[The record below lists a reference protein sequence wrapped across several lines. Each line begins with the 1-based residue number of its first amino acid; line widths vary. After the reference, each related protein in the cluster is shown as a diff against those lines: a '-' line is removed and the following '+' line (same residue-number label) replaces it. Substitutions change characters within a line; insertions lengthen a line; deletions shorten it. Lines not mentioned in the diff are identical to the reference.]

1 MPACQVTALAEV
13 ADAPK
18 GSVRR
23 LSALTCQTLRDR
35 TDCSPPGSS
44 VRGILQARI
53 LERVAMPSSRGSA
66 QPRVEL
72 ASLPSP
78 ALAGRLFPIS
88 ATRGNGRS
96 QSGSR
101 VAPDS
106 LLEGPRVDPCHR
118 QDAEDAAAPANAL
131 ARPGP
136 SALERLPAPGS
147 AQGASG
153 TPRNPGA
160 GGDAREW
167 ERAPWAET
175 GPPSRLPARRV
186 QQGGLE
192 LRGL

>member
-1 MPACQVTALAEV
+1 MGFSRQQSWSGLPC
-13 ADAPK
+13 P
-18 GSVRR
+18 
-23 LSALTCQTLRDR
+23 
-35 TDCSPPGSS
+35 PPGDLPNL
-44 VRGILQARI
+44 GI
-53 LERVAMPSSRGSA
+53 
-66 QPRVEL
+66 EL
-72 ASLPSP
+72 TSLPSP
-78 ALAGRLFPIS
+78 ALTGRLLPTS

-153 TPRNPGA
+153 RPGTLEREGTPGSGKELPG
-160 GGDAREW
+160 RR
-167 ERAPWAET
+167 RAP
-175 GPPSRLPARRV
+175 PRDSPR
-186 QQGGLE
+186 GGCNKADLNCVDCKTATMKVIGE
-192 LRGL
+192 IYESFIL